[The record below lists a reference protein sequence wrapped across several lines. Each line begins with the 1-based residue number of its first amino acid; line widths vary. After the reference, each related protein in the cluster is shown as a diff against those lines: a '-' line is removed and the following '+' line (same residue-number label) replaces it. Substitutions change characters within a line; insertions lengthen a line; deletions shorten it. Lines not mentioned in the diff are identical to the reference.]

1 MLPLFCN
8 CLLAGISLLIKPP
21 VKISLKDNAGSSAA
35 SLRDSAGVRV
45 TLMSHSA
52 RLRVFI
58 YQLRAPALRGR
69 GSPQGWVMCL
79 PFQRAG
85 SCSGSKR
92 QAGNLEKNLKL
103 CILGLCILGSLWALE
118 GNRFLLLPGGP
129 CSLLAPGHA
138 PATRLPKTPRARKTP
153 SLGMLCLKLNKSQVF
168 CLKKCAARSPRML
181 CKCFSL
187 HL

>member
-85 SCSGSKR
+85 SCSGNKR

-129 CSLLAPGHA
+129 CSLLGS
-138 PATRLPKTPRARKTP
+138 RARSRHKASKNPQGT
-153 SLGMLCLKLNKSQVF
+153 
-168 CLKKCAARSPRML
+168 
-181 CKCFSL
+181 
-187 HL
+187 